1 MTKYTIDELNKATI
15 DELASSVLIP
25 PRPSLLQDL
34 QNELAL
40 EDPCPN
46 KIATIASQDVA
57 VSAAVLKIVNSSFYG
72 LNRRADTLAQA
83 ASFIGISAL
92 ASLISGLVARH
103 SLKSEGPAMTRF
115 WDVSSRRA
123 QLLHK
128 MSRRLRLAS
137 PDVAQTFGLFCDLGI
152 PLLVKKFQNYMDTLA
167 LANTTADKSF
177 TEVEQ
182 ARHRTDH
189 ALVGAIMA
197 KTWGLSDTISGAIR
211 VHHEYELL
219 ASSLMTK
226 EVKNLVAMGL
236 VAEHV
241 IQEFTGLNKSVEWT
255 RGREHAMEHLGLQA
269 YDLAELKDDL
279 LESLQ

>member
-1 MTKYTIDELNKATI
+1 MNAPLIDELTEASI

-34 QNELAL
+34 QKELGK

-46 KIATIASQDVA
+46 KIASIASQDVA
-57 VSAAVLKIVNSSFYG
+57 LSAAVLKVVNSSFYG
-72 LNRRADTLAQA
+72 LNRRVDTLAQA

-92 ASLISGLVARH
+92 ASLISGLVARQA
-103 SLKSEGPAMTRF
+103 LKSEGPAMTRF

-123 QLLHK
+123 QLLHR
-128 MSRRLRLAS
+128 MSRRLRIAS

-152 PLLVKKFQNYMDTLA
+152 PLLVKKFANYMDTLA
-167 LANTTADKSF
+167 LANTSADKSF

-182 ARHRTDH
+182 SRHRTDH
-189 ALVGAIMA
+189 ALIGAIMA
-197 KTWGLSDTISGAIR
+197 KTWGLSNTISGAIR
-211 VHHEYELL
+211 VHHDYELL
-219 ASSLMTK
+219 ASSLITVDMK
-226 EVKNLVAMGL
+226 HLVAMGL

-241 IQEFTGLNKSVEWT
+241 IQEFTGLNKTVEWT
-255 RGREHAMEHLGLQA
+255 RGRDYALGHLELSE

-279 LESLQ
+279 LDALQ

>member
-1 MTKYTIDELNKATI
+1 MKTYSIDDLNKATI
-15 DELASSVLIP
+15 DELASTVLIP

-34 QNELAL
+34 QKALAS
-40 EDPCPN
+40 EYPCPN
-46 KIATIASQDVA
+46 KIATIAAQDVA

-92 ASLISGLVARH
+92 ASLISGLVARQ

-123 QLLHK
+123 QLLHR
-128 MSRRLRLAS
+128 MSRQLRIAS

-152 PLLVKKFQNYMDTLA
+152 PLLVKKFPNYLDTLA
-167 LANTTADKSF
+167 LANNTADKSF

-182 ARHRTDH
+182 ERHRTDH
-189 ALVGAIMA
+189 ALIGAIMA

-219 ASSLMTK
+219 ASTLITP

-241 IQEFTGLNKSVEWT
+241 IQEFTGLNKTVEWT
-255 RGREHAMEHLGLQA
+255 RGREHAMHHLGLA
-269 YDLAELKDDL
+269 DYDLAELKDDL
-279 LESLQ
+279 LEGLQ